1 MNEANNYIDINRA
14 LWNEKTRHHLA
25 SDFYDVKGFLEGNTS
40 LKFIELELLGDVKGK
55 SILHLQCHFGQD
67 TLSLARMGAKV
78 TGMDFS
84 EDAIQAARDL
94 ATQAGIE
101 AEFICCNVYDLPQ
114 HLNKQYDIVYTSY
127 GVLGWLPDMQA
138 WAKVAAQFVKP
149 GGTLLLVEF
158 HPVVWMYSNDFTTV
172 QYSYFNKEAIVET
185 LSGTYADK
193 NAPMTATEV
202 GWNHDLGEVLQ
213 SLLNA
218 GLTIRQFSEYE
229 HSPYNVFKNMT
240 EAEPAKY
247 YVGGFEGKLPLVY
260 AVKAIKP

>member
-1 MNEANNYIDINRA
+1 MTEANNYIDINRA

-40 LKFIELELLGDVKGK
+40 LKFIELDLLGDVKGK

-84 EDAIQAARDL
+84 EEAIQAARDL

-149 GGTLLLVEF
+149 GGTFLLVEF

-172 QYSYFNKEAIVET
+172 QYSYFNREAIVET

-218 GLTIRQFSEYE
+218 GLTIRQFNEYE
-229 HSPYNVFKNMT
+229 YSPYNVFKNMT
-240 EAEPAKY
+240 EAEP
-247 YVGGFEGKLPLVY
+247 G
-260 AVKAIKP
+260 